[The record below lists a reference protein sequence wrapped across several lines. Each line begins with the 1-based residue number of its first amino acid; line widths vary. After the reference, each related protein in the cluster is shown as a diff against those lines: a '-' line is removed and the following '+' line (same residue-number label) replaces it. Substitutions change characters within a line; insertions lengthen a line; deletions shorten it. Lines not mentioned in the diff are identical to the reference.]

1 MTYQG
6 IDTAARIT
14 AAQARKLRESGVSFV
29 GRYLIPPGYI
39 SALTPQEIAD
49 LRAAGLAILLCW
61 ELSAEAVKGGA
72 ARGAQDGA
80 RARELAESFGAPAGT
95 AIYFACDYNIPNA
108 DLIQAENYFRAAQTA
123 LGKFEAGIYGPLS
136 VVEFLAARSACRKF
150 WQCVAWS
157 PRFSPDAQLR
167 QYQWQR
173 GAEAMALAQKC
184 GIAAVDLDV
193 CEDLRAAGLWMPGVK
208 AYDDGEGGTIVENT
222 QEQKKPWYA
231 DAMAWAAAQGIINDG
246 RPNDPVTRAELAT
259 ALQRFDARI
268 DEKIKLHLPEDDSGG
283 GLISD

>member
-14 AAQARKLRESGVSFV
+14 AAQAKKLHENGVSFV

-80 RARELAESFGAPAGT
+80 RARELAEGFGIPAGT

-108 DLIQAENYFRAAQTA
+108 DLIQAENYIRAAQAA
-123 LGKFEAGIYGPLS
+123 LGKYEAGMYGPLS
-136 VVEFLAARSACRKF
+136 VVEFLSARSACRKY

-173 GAEAMALAQKC
+173 GEEAMALAQKC
-184 GIAAVDLDV
+184 GIAAVDLDA
-193 CEDLRAAGLWMPGVK
+193 CEDLHAAGLWIPGVT
-208 AYDDGEGGTIVENT
+208 AYDDGEGGEIVVNVQT
-222 QEQKKPWYA
+222 PNKPWYA
-231 DAMAWAAAQGIINDG
+231 DAMAWAAAAGIINDG
-246 RPNDPVTRAELAT
+246 RPGDPVTRAELAT
-259 ALQRFDARI
+259 VLYRI
-268 DEKIKLHLPEDDSGG
+268 MGPEDNKKDSG
-283 GLISD
+283 LLSD

>member
-1 MTYQG
+1 MSYLG

-14 AAQARKLRESGVSFV
+14 AAQARKLRENGVSFV
-29 GRYLIPPGYI
+29 GRYLIPPGYV
-39 SALTPQEIAD
+39 SALTPQEVAD

-80 RARELAESFGAPAGT
+80 RARELAEGFGVPSGT

-108 DLIQAENYFRAAQTA
+108 DLIQAENYIRAAQAA
-123 LGKFEAGIYGPLS
+123 LGKYEAGMYGPMS
-136 VVEFLAARSACRKF
+136 VVDFLAARKSCSKF

-157 PRFSPDAQLR
+157 PRFSEAANVR
-167 QYQWQR
+167 QYQWQK
-173 GAEAMALAQKC
+173 GTESQEMAQKC
-184 GIAAVDLDV
+184 GIAAVDLDA
-193 CEDLRAAGLWMPGVK
+193 CENLHAAGLWMPGV
-208 AYDDGEGGTIVENT
+208 ATYDDGEGGTIVENT

-246 RPNDPVTRAELAT
+246 RPADPVTRAELAT
-259 ALQRFDARI
+259 VLQRFEARI
-268 DEKIKLHLPEDDSGG
+268 DEKIKLHLPEDDYSIGTKG
-283 GLISD
+283 

>member
-1 MTYQG
+1 MIYQG

-14 AAQARKLRESGVSFV
+14 AAQARKLHENGVSFV

-80 RARELAESFGAPAGT
+80 RARELAEGFGAPAGT

-108 DLIQAENYFRAAQTA
+108 DLIQAENYIRAAQAA
-123 LGKFEAGIYGPLS
+123 LGKYEAGIYGPLS
-136 VVEFLAARSACRKF
+136 VVEFLTARSACRKY

-173 GAEAMALAQKC
+173 GEEAMALAQKC
-184 GIAAVDLDV
+184 GIAAVDLDA
-193 CEDLRAAGLWMPGVK
+193 CEDLRAAGLWMPP
-208 AYDDGEGGTIVENT
+208 ANEYDDGEGGVIVEPAPQT
-222 QEQKKPWYA
+222 PKKPWYA
-231 DAMAWAAAQGIINDG
+231 DAMAWATAAGIINDG
-246 RPNDPVTRAELAT
+246 RPTDPVTRAELAT
-259 ALQRFDARI
+259 VLQRFEARI
-268 DEKIKLHLPEDDSGG
+268 DEKIKLHLPEDDYSIGTKG
-283 GLISD
+283 

>member
-14 AAQARKLRESGVSFV
+14 AAQARKLRENGVSFV

-49 LRAAGLAILLCW
+49 LRAAGLAILFCW
-61 ELSAEAVKGGA
+61 ELSSEAVKGGA

-80 RARELAESFGAPAGT
+80 RARELAESFGVPAGT

-108 DLIQAENYFRAAQTA
+108 DLIQAENYIRAAQAA
-123 LGKFEAGIYGPLS
+123 LGKYEAGIYGPLS
-136 VVEFLAARSACRKF
+136 VVEFFSARSACRKF

-167 QYQWQR
+167 QYQWQW
-173 GAEAMALAQKC
+173 GEEAMALAQKC
-184 GIAAVDLDV
+184 GIAAVDLDA
-193 CEDLRAAGLWMPGVK
+193 CEDLHAAGLWMPGVET
-208 AYDDGEGGTIVENT
+208 YDDGEGGEIVENAQT
-222 QEQKKPWYA
+222 PKKPWYA
-231 DAMAWAAAQGIINDG
+231 DAMAWAASQGIINDG
-246 RPNDPVTRAELAT
+246 RPGDSVTRAELAT
-259 ALQRFDARI
+259 VLYRI
-268 DEKIKLHLPEDDSGG
+268 MGPEDNKKDSGM
-283 GLISD
+283 LSD